1 MSSTTFFTIFL
12 ITTASIAA
20 NARPQDNFSGVIEE
34 TIENVDEALVSKTAM
49 VSMLVNNSIDAT
61 FNATI
66 KVLDNLPE
74 IDWESALNETEDSIK
89 ENKIQMI
96 TALFDA
102 KRQIIRAFGAAK
114 DQQTENAIL
123 LFNVSVPICQVTISP
138 CYKNFQYVKLWL
150 HGVEILQSFC
160 HCDFPLYQF

>member
-1 MSSTTFFTIFL
+1 MSSSTFAIFL
-12 ITTASIAA
+12 IFTTFA
-20 NARPQDNFSGVIEE
+20 NARPQEGFSGVIQE

-66 KVLDNLPE
+66 KVLDQLPD

-123 LFNVSVPICQVTISP
+123 LFNVSKNYLTI
-138 CYKNFQYVKLWL
+138 
-150 HGVEILQSFC
+150 
-160 HCDFPLYQF
+160 FPLLYS

>member
-1 MSSTTFFTIFL
+1 MSSSTFAIFL
-12 ITTASIAA
+12 IFTTFA
-20 NARPQDNFSGVIEE
+20 NARPQEDFSEAIQE
-34 TIENVDEALVSKTAM
+34 TIENVDEAVVSKTAL

-66 KVLDNLPE
+66 KVLDQLPD

-123 LFNVSVPICQVTISP
+123 LFNVSTNYVAIFSLIHFTI
-138 CYKNFQYVKLWL
+138 
-150 HGVEILQSFC
+150 ILISANSSSN
-160 HCDFPLYQF
+160 

>member
-1 MSSTTFFTIFL
+1 MSSTIFAIFL
-12 ITTASIAA
+12 ILATFA
-20 NARPQDNFSGVIEE
+20 NARPQEDFSATIQE

-49 VSMLVNNSIDAT
+49 VSMLMNNSIDAT

-66 KVLDNLPE
+66 NVLDQLPD

-123 LFNVSVPICQVTISP
+123 LFNVSTSCLIFSTIHAMILISA
-138 CYKNFQYVKLWL
+138 NFSTNRIGY
-150 HGVEILQSFC
+150 
-160 HCDFPLYQF
+160 

>member
-1 MSSTTFFTIFL
+1 MISFAIFL
-12 ITTASIAA
+12 ILRTFA
-20 NARPQDNFSGVIEE
+20 NARPQEDFSGAIQE

-66 KVLDNLPE
+66 KVLDQLPD

-123 LFNVSVPICQVTISP
+123 LFNVSANLSHYLI
-138 CYKNFQYVKLWL
+138 
-150 HGVEILQSFC
+150 
-160 HCDFPLYQF
+160 